1 MKPIRVDVPLL
12 IAILLLIGL
21 GVVLVYSSSW
31 ALAERT
37 YGDEAF
43 FLRRQGFFALLSIG
57 TLTAGALIDPRLYER
72 HAYTL
77 LGLAF
82 ILLVLVLI
90 PGVGPTIGI
99 ARRWIAIGPFNLQ
112 AGEVAKV
119 ALVVYLAMSI
129 KKKADRMSLFSV
141 GVVPHLLIPGALI
154 ILLLLEPDFGTA
166 SMLSAVT
173 VSMLFVG
180 GARLRYL
187 AAGVALIIPAG
198 ILLIASSPYR
208 MKRVLAFLDPWAHRQ
223 DIGYQVTESL
233 MTFGSG
239 GLTGLG
245 IGDGRQKLFFLPAA
259 HTDFIFAVLGEEAG
273 FIGVLVVVAAF
284 AILLVRGIGAAIT
297 HPDRFSA
304 LLAAGLTVGITAQAL
319 FNMAVVLG
327 LVPTKGLTLP
337 FVSYG
342 GSSLL
347 VSAFIGG
354 IILRIS
360 GETPSHERA
369 IP

>member
-1 MKPIRVDVPLL
+1 MRSIKVDVPLL
-12 IAILLLIGL
+12 TALLFLIGI

-43 FLRRQGFFALLSIG
+43 FLRRQGLFAILSIG
-57 TLTAGALIDPRLYER
+57 ALTLGAVVDPRLYER
-72 HAYTL
+72 HAYPI
-77 LGLAF
+77 LGAAF
-82 ILLVLVLI
+82 VLLVVVLI

-99 ARRWIAIGPFNLQ
+99 ARRWIALGPFNLQ
-112 AGEVAKV
+112 AGELAKL

-129 KKKADRMSLFSV
+129 KKKAERMTDFSV
-141 GVVPHLLIPGALI
+141 GVVPHVLVPGALI
-154 ILLLLEPDFGTA
+154 VLLLCEPDFGTA
-166 SMLSAVT
+166 SMLAAVT
-173 VSMLFVG
+173 LAMLYVG
-180 GARLRYL
+180 GARARYL
-187 AAGVALIIPAG
+187 AAGLFFLVPIGVALIAM
-198 ILLIASSPYR
+198 SPYR

-259 HTDFIFAVLGEEAG
+259 HTDFVFAVLGEEAG
-273 FIGVLVVVAAF
+273 FIGVLVVILAF
-284 AILLVRGIGAAIT
+284 GVLLARGTSAAIAHT
-297 HPDRFSA
+297 DRFHA
-304 LLAAGLTVGITAQAL
+304 LLAAGLTIAIVTQAI
-319 FNMAVVLG
+319 FNMSVVLG

-347 VSAFIGG
+347 VSAFMGG
-354 IILRIS
+354 VLLRVS
-360 GETPSHERA
+360 GESSSEET
-369 IP
+369 